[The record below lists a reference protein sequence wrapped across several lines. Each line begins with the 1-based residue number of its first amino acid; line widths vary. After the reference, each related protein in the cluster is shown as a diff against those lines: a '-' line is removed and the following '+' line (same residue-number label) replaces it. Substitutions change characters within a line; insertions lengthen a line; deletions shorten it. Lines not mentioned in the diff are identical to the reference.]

1 MAELGLEKVNSRVS
15 FSSTSWLKK
24 RASLGNKSLRRGLP
38 WLGGRKDDWM
48 RQRELGVTVA
58 MALDC
63 RNHGF
68 LVE

>member
-1 MAELGLEKVNSRVS
+1 MAELGLEKVNTRVP

-24 RASLGNKSLRRGLP
+24 RASLGNRSLRRGIP

-63 RNHGF
+63 RNHSF